1 MVFTSLNRIPLI
13 ACGGLLALLVLCW
26 QAYEDDETAIG
37 SLNRQVSALTTERD
51 DARKA
56 QALQAF
62 HFNRMNRITGE
73 AQRANQQTADHAEH
87 LRHTVHNSLSAQS
100 CHAVLLPVADS
111 DRLLGYVSQLRQ
123 TALHPDAATGAGTHH
138 SGAATRR
145 LTWGQAI
152 EWIPLLL
159 GNIQSCNQDKAAARR
174 IDEERASETTSTQ

>member
-1 MVFTSLNRIPLI
+1 MVFTALNRITLVGGV
-13 ACGGLLALLVLCW
+13 CLLGLLIWFHHC
-26 QAYEDDETAIG
+26 YTEDETTIG
-37 SLNRQVSALTTERD
+37 QLTRKVSTLTTERD

-87 LRHTVHNSLSAQS
+87 LRHAVHNSLSAQS

-138 SGAATRR
+138 SGAAPRR

-159 GNIQSCNQDKAAARR
+159 ENIQSCNQDKAAARR

>member
-1 MVFTSLNRIPLI
+1 MFTTLNRITLVGGV
-13 ACGGLLALLVLCW
+13 CLLGLLVW
-26 QAYEDDETAIG
+26 FHHRYTEDETAIG
-37 SLNRQVSALTTERD
+37 QLTRKVSTLTTERD

-73 AQRANQQTADHAEH
+73 AQRANQQTADQAEQ
-87 LRHTVHNSLSAQS
+87 LRHEVHNSISSQS
-100 CHAVLLPVADS
+100 CSAVLLPAVDS

-145 LTWGQAI
+145 LTWGQTI

-174 IDEERASETTSTQ
+174 IDEERASENTSTQ